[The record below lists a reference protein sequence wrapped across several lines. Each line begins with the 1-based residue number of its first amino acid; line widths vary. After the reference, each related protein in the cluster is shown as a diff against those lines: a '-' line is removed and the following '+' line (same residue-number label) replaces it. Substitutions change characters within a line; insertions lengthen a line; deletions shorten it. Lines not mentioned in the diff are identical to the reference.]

1 MLLYLLQF
9 YLNRVLPETQI
20 TSTLNF
26 PDGLFKFRFFVM
38 LTIADL

>member
-1 MLLYLLQF
+1 MLLFLLQF
-9 YLNRVLPETQI
+9 DLNRVPNETQI

-26 PDGLFKFRFFVM
+26 PDGFFKFCFFVM